1 MDPTLVNQIIVAT
14 ATLLAS
20 LGGYLLAGGN
30 ERRRDE
36 RALQRELR
44 LRASER
50 GAQLED
56 GRHALQRETLLALQ
70 DAVQAMA
77 RFTGQAM
84 HFDHMQARQGM
95 YTQLPGTLSDDSYA
109 NTVDVRRLASR
120 VLDSDVRNAVDQFV
134 DLSTRLSVS
143 PKDLEG
149 LSGDRLEGRALAK
162 FGELSEGY
170 SAVSSLLGEAVRRE
184 IAWHPGDLTK

>member
-1 MDPTLVNQIIVAT
+1 MDPSLVNQIIVAT

-20 LGGYLLAGGN
+20 LGGYLFTGGN

-50 GAQLED
+50 EAQLED
-56 GRHALQRETLLALQ
+56 SRHALQRETLLALQ

-84 HFDHMQARQGM
+84 HFDHMQAREGM
-95 YTQLPGTLSDDSYA
+95 FTQLPGTLSEDSYA
-109 NTVDVRRLASR
+109 NKVEVRRLASR
-120 VLDSDVRNAVDQFV
+120 ILDSGVRDAVDRFV
-134 DLSTRLSVS
+134 ELSARLSTS

-149 LSGDRLEGRALAK
+149 LSGDRLESCALAK
-162 FGELSEGY
+162 FSQLNEGY
-170 SAVSSLLGEAVRRE
+170 AAMSKILGEATRRE
-184 IAWHPGDLTK
+184 LEWQPVGLVK